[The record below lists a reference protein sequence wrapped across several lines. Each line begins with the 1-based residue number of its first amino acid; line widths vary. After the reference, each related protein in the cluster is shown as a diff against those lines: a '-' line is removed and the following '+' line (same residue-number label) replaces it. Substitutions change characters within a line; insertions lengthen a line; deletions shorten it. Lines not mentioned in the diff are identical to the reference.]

1 MFKKP
6 RNSCTHTI
14 GHSPKH
20 ISYEYSVRL
29 FPSRIRCFNFSG
41 FSVIMS
47 TGSCLKDLIVSK
59 VYCIHNIQ
67 IFVQRFHNSKK
78 EVIIKIKNRRLM
90 RKGLEQFLFCF
101 CFALSIFAIIPIF
114 NHMHDLSSL
123 LYQELFFKTK
133 FEPNKASTPS
143 FNAGRCLLDSVPV
156 A

>member
-90 RKGLEQFLFCF
+90 IDEER
-101 CFALSIFAIIPIF
+101 ALSILFLICPF
-114 NHMHDLSSL
+114 NFCHYSNIQS
-123 LYQELFFKTK
+123 Y
-133 FEPNKASTPS
+133 A
-143 FNAGRCLLDSVPV
+143 
-156 A
+156 